1 MKLSTRLLVN
11 GAVLPTALLG
21 LALAGVGAVLDH
33 QLLAAVDRS
42 LLAQAAVESVSLFDR
57 VQGAHLHADDSTL
70 ETARAFSAWAA
81 LYGPD
86 GSLQLRV
93 PADAPAPP
101 QLRPA
106 AGHHTPALT
115 TEPGGGGEAV
125 RVLVATVAGP
135 GGKHWALRLA
145 QPLGPT
151 RQVLATYAQA
161 ATAVG
166 LLVAALLF
174 GLQWRHGRQLH
185 ARVEALAAH
194 LRRLRSG
201 DLQADP
207 AADPTADVLGEL
219 RALAHDATVQL
230 RAARAAQHRLLA
242 DAAHEL
248 RTPLA
253 VVQADLD
260 VTLRRDRSHG
270 ELLEALGRIREEV
283 LRLGE
288 LARHLLDLAALRSA
302 DLQKQPTDV
311 VAVVQAAVQAWAAA
325 AAERQLTVVLDAPA
339 ELVARVEAAGIRQV
353 ADNFL
358 ANAIDFAP
366 PGTAVRVVVRAATTG
381 AFELQVSDAGPGVPA
396 DQAEAVFQPF
406 ARLDRRREGCGLGL
420 AIVRQVVERHGGR
433 AWVEAAEGGGARFCA
448 AVPAGKPS

>member
-1 MKLSTRLLVN
+1 VKLSTRLLVN
-11 GAVLPTALLG
+11 GAVLPTALLA
-21 LALAGVGAVLDH
+21 LALAGVGGVLDH
-33 QLLAAVDRS
+33 QLHAAVDRS

-57 VQGAHLHADDSTL
+57 IQGAHLHADDSTI

-86 GSLQLRV
+86 GRLHLRV
-93 PADAPAPP
+93 PTDAPAPA
-101 QLRPA
+101 QLRPDPA
-106 AGHHTPALT
+106 HHTPQLHS
-115 TEPGGGGEAV
+115 EPGSDGQPV

-135 GGKHWALRLA
+135 GGRHWTLRLA
-145 QPLGPT
+145 QPLAPT
-151 RQVLATYAQA
+151 RQVLATYVQA
-161 ATAVG
+161 AAAVG
-166 LLVAALLF
+166 LLVALALL
-174 GLQWRHGRQLH
+174 GLQIRHGRQLH

-194 LRRLRSG
+194 LRRLRQG
-201 DLQADP
+201 DLDADP
-207 AADPTADVLGEL
+207 DLDPTADVLGEL
-219 RALAHDATVQL
+219 RTLARDATVQL

-260 VTLRRDRSHG
+260 VTLRRERSHA
-270 ELLEALGRIREEV
+270 ELHEALGRIRDEV

-302 DLQKQPTDV
+302 DLQRQPADV
-311 VAVVQAAVQAWAAA
+311 VAIARAAVHAWSAA
-325 AAERQLTVVLDAPA
+325 AAERQVTLELTAPP

-358 ANAIDFAP
+358 ANAVDFAP
-366 PGTAVRVVVRAATTG
+366 PGSVVRVAVAAGSGCFQLT
-381 AFELQVSDAGPGVPA
+381 VSDAGPGVPA
-396 DQAEAVFQPF
+396 DQAEAVFLPF

-420 AIVRQVVERHGGR
+420 AIVRQVVDRHGGR
-433 AWVEAAEGGGARFCA
+433 AWVEAADGGGARFG
-448 AVPAGKPS
+448 VEVGV